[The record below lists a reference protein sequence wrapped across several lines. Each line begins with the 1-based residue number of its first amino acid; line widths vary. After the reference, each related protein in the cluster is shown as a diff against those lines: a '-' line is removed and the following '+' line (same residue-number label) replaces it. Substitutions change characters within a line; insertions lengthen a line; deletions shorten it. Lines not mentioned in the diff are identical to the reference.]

1 MEMSSLQSIYITQ
14 INNGGIA
21 EDLTDSIKIK
31 KIDANGNLLQKTQ
44 NGSSSS
50 FASTSSG
57 DEEIISIIES
67 KADEEKDCDDGDI
80 LEIKT
85 R

>member
-1 MEMSSLQSIYITQ
+1 MSSLQSIYITQ
-14 INNGGIA
+14 LNNNGIA

-31 KIDANGNLLQKTQ
+31 KIDANGNLLQKAQ

-57 DEEIISIIES
+57 DEEIISICKS
-67 KADEEKDCDDGDI
+67 KTEEEDVDCDDGDI